1 MQTKVE
7 KIETEAFGDLF
18 VQISPSDIFQGAST
32 VTSIFNSL
40 IEAAT

>member
-18 VQISPSDIFQGAST
+18 VQISPSDIFQGDLDKR
-32 VTSIFNSL
+32 VSL
-40 IEAAT
+40 R